1 MPDFLAGKTQ
11 KQRPDE
17 AQAPPSGWAL
27 FRNLLGNVR
36 VLIAQS
42 KHYLCFKAFH
52 LFRFVVF
59 DMIVAQQMQATV
71 HHHMRPVR
79 LQRLTLLAGFLLYH
93 LTADDQIAEQRHFN
107 SRRRFKRE
115 GEDVGRL
122 ILAAIGQ
129 VQLMAFCN
137 VDQTNR

>member
-1 MPDFLAGKTQ
+1 MSQVILDLQLACEETSGL
-11 KQRPDE
+11 PDE
-17 AQAPPSGWAL
+17 APPSGWAL

-71 HHHMRPVR
+71 HHHMRPGAYGGAR
-79 LQRLTLLAGFLLYH
+79 
-93 LTADDQIAEQRHFN
+93 
-107 SRRRFKRE
+107 
-115 GEDVGRL
+115 
-122 ILAAIGQ
+122 
-129 VQLMAFCN
+129 
-137 VDQTNR
+137 

>member
-1 MPDFLAGKTQ
+1 MSLVARKLSAGRHGLPDFLAGKTQ

-71 HHHMRPVR
+71 HHHMRQCASSGLPCS
-79 LQRLTLLAGFLLYH
+79 LASCS
-93 LTADDQIAEQRHFN
+93 T
-107 SRRRFKRE
+107 
-115 GEDVGRL
+115 
-122 ILAAIGQ
+122 
-129 VQLMAFCN
+129 
-137 VDQTNR
+137 T